1 MVVILIVHL
10 LVVMKTIKDV
20 SFEIILEHVNS
31 VVFYESLNIFIVCIY
46 TCMFMNHKHCI

>member
-10 LVVMKTIKDV
+10 LVVIEIIKDV

-31 VVFYESLNIFIVCIY
+31 VVLYESLNTFIVCIY
-46 TCMFMNHKHCI
+46 MFMNHNQYI

>member
-10 LVVMKTIKDV
+10 LVVIKTVKDV

-31 VVFYESLNIFIVCIY
+31 VVFYESLNIFIVCLY
-46 TCMFMNHKHCI
+46 MFMNHNHYI